1 MRGKNIFL
9 INSDSVICKEQVNRK
24 IRLPFSYNSII
35 FFNVKKDYLILIF
48 SHYPAGYFFATES
61 TEVTERRFFPLSS
74 VAEKNVVFFA
84 CSIVR
89 VVKKSSTVTIL
100 HHSYSV
106 CCGAPGC

>member
-48 SHYPAGYFFATES
+48 SHYPAGYFFA
-61 TEVTERRFFPLSS
+61 RGD
-74 VAEKNVVFFA
+74 AETQSKKVYNKKHL
-84 CSIVR
+84 R
-89 VVKKSSTVTIL
+89 VLCVSAS
-100 HHSYSV
+100 
-106 CCGAPGC
+106 PRE